1 MGELALIDYIRKR
14 FHRKNPDISI
24 GIGDDAMVLKN
35 GIVVSTDSFVE
46 GVHFEFRYFSK
57 FALGY
62 RAMCASLSDLAA
74 MSAKPICA
82 LVSLYLPRRTKNN
95 DVIQLYRGFGEICK
109 KYQCDISG
117 GDIIESPFWG
127 ITLTVIGKTKKPL
140 LRSGAKP
147 GDYLYTTGYL
157 GLAETGRIVLS
168 EGYKK
173 RLFLQSIKRHLFPE
187 PRIYEGLKI
196 RKFANGGIDTS
207 DGLSTDAFH
216 LGTESKV
223 RVIIDNIPI
232 HPEVELLCKLKGISP
247 VEFILSAGED
257 FELLI
262 AAREIK
268 NISGVKLFR
277 IGRITKGKGIF
288 ILSNKK
294 LKEISPSGYEHLKG

>member
-1 MGELALIDYIRKR
+1 MGELALIEYIRKR
-14 FHRKNPDISI
+14 FHKKNRDISI

-35 GIVVSTDSFVE
+35 GTVISTDSFVE
-46 GVHFEFRYFSK
+46 GVHFEFKYFSK

-62 RAMCASLSDLAA
+62 RVMCASLSDLAA

-82 LVSLYLPRRTKNN
+82 LISLYLPSKVKSS
-95 DVIQLYRGFGEICK
+95 DIKDLYRGFSRVSEK
-109 KYQCDISG
+109 FQCDISG

-127 ITLTVIGKTKKPL
+127 LTITVIGKTKKPL

-173 RLFLQSIKRHLFPE
+173 NLFPQSIKRHLYPE
-187 PRIYEGLKI
+187 PRIYEVLKI
-196 RKFANGGIDTS
+196 RKFANGCIDTS

-223 RVIIDNIPI
+223 KVIIDNIPI
-232 HPEVELLCKLKGISP
+232 HPEVELLCKLKGLSP

-262 AAREIK
+262 TGKEIK
-268 NISGVKLFR
+268 NIPEVKIFR

-288 ILSNKK
+288 ILLNRK
-294 LKEISPSGYEHLKG
+294 LKKISPSGYEHLKG